1 MISFFS
7 GVLNS
12 LTLNFL
18 SVHQETFINLGKDSI
33 CPPDRH

>member
-7 GVLNS
+7 GVLSS

-18 SVHQETFINLGKDSI
+18 SVHQETLICLSKDSI
-33 CPPDRH
+33 RPPDRH